1 MSRISWSDTNSRK
14 LLNIIVEEKNKG
26 VSKYNWANIAK
37 IFNAQT
43 GFSATGKQVQNH
55 YTDMK
60 EKYKCWEELQSLT
73 GISYDPKTGELD
85 VAEKSLER
93 YKAFLEYGKKLTTQ
107 KLENLDQLSILFFG
121 KSAHG
126 VGGCFSPSMRKGPS
140 YLAKNTEDLTV
151 GEGRA
156 DIGLNKE
163 DDDRVYLSGDE
174 NKSPP
179 RSASQNEP
187 QPSSLKRKSEE
198 IVDYDELKRR
208 QTSFDSVIKLLSTS
222 CGSSRGPSKS
232 QMVSEELVRME
243 VAEKYGD

>member
-43 GFSATGKQVQNH
+43 GFFATGKQVQTH
-55 YTDMK
+55 YADMK

-93 YKAFLEYGKKLTTQ
+93 YKGFLERNTKYGKKLTTQ
-107 KLENLDQLSILFFG
+107 KLENLDQLSILFSG

-126 VGGCFSPSMRKGPS
+126 VGGCFSPSMGKGPS
-140 YLAKNTEDLTV
+140 YLAKNIEDLTV
-151 GEGRA
+151 GEGRG
-156 DIGLNKE
+156 DIELNEE
-163 DDDRVYLSGDE
+163 DDDRVCLSGDE
-174 NKSPP
+174 NKSPQG
-179 RSASQNEP
+179 RLLRM
-187 QPSSLKRKSEE
+187 SLN
-198 IVDYDELKRR
+198 LA
-208 QTSFDSVIKLLSTS
+208 
-222 CGSSRGPSKS
+222 PSKEKVKQS
-232 QMVSEELVRME
+232 LTVMNLNVDKLVLIVLLNYCQLVVVLQEALRNL
-243 VAEKYGD
+243 KW

>member
-1 MSRISWSDTNSRK
+1 MSRISWSDTNLRK
-14 LLNIIVEEKNKG
+14 LLNIIVKEKNKG

-43 GFSATGKQVQNH
+43 GFSAAGKEVRNH

-93 YKAFLEYGKKLTTQ
+93 YKAFLECNTKYGKK
-107 KLENLDQLSILFFG
+107 KDQ
-121 KSAHG
+121 
-126 VGGCFSPSMRKGPS
+126 S
-140 YLAKNTEDLTV
+140 YLAKNTKDLTV
-151 GEGRA
+151 GEGHG
-156 DIGLNKE
+156 DIELNEE
-163 DDDRVYLSGDE
+163 DGYCMYLSDDE
-174 NKSPP
+174 NKSLP
-179 RSASQNEP
+179 RSAFQNEP
-187 QPSSLKRKSEE
+187 QPSSLKRKSEV
-198 IVDYDELKRR
+198 IVDGDELKRR

-243 VAEKYGD
+243 IAEKYDDECFVMAIST